1 MMDQLVRLAKERL
14 ETTCTRIHAL
24 ELYTAKFIAKEEAV
38 KSSNHFHSKSVLS
51 FLLMFLGG

>member
-1 MMDQLVRLAKERL
+1 MRLAKERL